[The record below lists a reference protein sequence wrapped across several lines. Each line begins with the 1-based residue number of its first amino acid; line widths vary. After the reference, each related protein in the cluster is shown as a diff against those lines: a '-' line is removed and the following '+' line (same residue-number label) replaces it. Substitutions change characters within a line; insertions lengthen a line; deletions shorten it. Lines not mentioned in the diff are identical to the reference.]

1 MSQDNNKKYE
11 MTEYRQNQLLRLRKY
26 FSETLYDKI
35 PQMLNLYRSLEQMSF
50 MTYGNTLTINPFIVE
65 MIPVLANSKLFKLS
79 DEESTKIGNFVV

>member
-1 MSQDNNKKYE
+1 
-11 MTEYRQNQLLRLRKY
+11 
-26 FSETLYDKI
+26 
-35 PQMLNLYRSLEQMSF
+35 MLNLYRSLEQMSF